1 MGAPIYIIR
10 YVFSI
15 DELSGAP
22 FTYGHTTDN
31 LHVKIDIL
39 CIRLRLVQGKLCPRR
54 DKLAFSQRKSYEA
67 VVEVLYPRA

>member
-31 LHVKIDIL
+31 LHAKIDIL
-39 CIRLRLVQGKLCPRR
+39 CIRLRLAEEELRLMQ
-54 DKLAFSQRKSYEA
+54 DKLAIFLYKNLEA
-67 VVEVLYPRA
+67 VAEILDLRA